1 MLNDTRAMDS
11 VLERLAAAESR
22 LAALE
27 QRHEPPTVALGI
39 EAALQRLAVAVG
51 RPLPPPKPRP

>member
-1 MLNDTRAMDS
+1 MDS

-39 EAALQRLAVAVG
+39 EAALQRLAAVVG
-51 RPLPPPKPRP
+51 QPLPPPKPRP